1 MLHVQWLYSNLSL
14 QADPK
19 LPVLAPGDKEK
30 KAAAET
36 DARGYVRYVK
46 QQIESS
52 AALAE
57 RLKIKPM
64 EVKMEKWLMA
74 TMYIFL

>member
-1 MLHVQWLYSNLSL
+1 MSTRKLSSDYISSNLSF
-14 QADPK
+14 QTDPI

-36 DARGYVRYVK
+36 DTRGYVRYVK

-57 RLKIKPM
+57 KLKIKPM
-64 EVKMEKWLMA
+64 EVEMEE
-74 TMYIFL
+74 